1 MKKKHLTIF
10 FLVFFFS
17 FKTLSAK
24 ITSNIV
30 IKIEDQIITNYEIK
44 NKILSSLVL
53 SNQKINQENINKL
66 KKQTLDF
73 LIHQNLKKI
82 ELAKFNIEVSESE
95 INTYLKSISSNN
107 VLGLKKTFAENNLD
121 YNLFLEEAKILI
133 KWQKF
138 IYQFYSNK
146 IEIDESSVEREI
158 QEIIKNNSNLEEF
171 RLSEI
176 EILLKSDETKE
187 KIILDLRNQIKT
199 NGFENTAVNTSI
211 ASTSINKGDL
221 GWINGKSLSKNMKE
235 IIDRLEVGEISKPI
249 FRQNS
254 VVIFKLTDKK
264 NYQPLNINR
273 DKLKQD
279 LINQKKNELF
289 NLYSRSHLSKLN
301 NSSFIEYK

>member
-1 MKKKHLTIF
+1 MKKKHLIIF
-10 FLVFFFS
+10 FLVLLIS
-17 FKTLSAK
+17 FENLSAK

-53 SNQKINQENINKL
+53 SNQKINQENIDKL
-66 KKQTLDF
+66 KKQSLDF

-82 ELAKFNIEVSESE
+82 ELAKFNIEVSETQ
-95 INTYLKSISSNN
+95 INTYIKSISSNN

-121 YNLFLEEAKILI
+121 YNLFLEEVKILL

-146 IEIDESSVEREI
+146 IEIDEFSIEREI
-158 QEIIKNNSNLEEF
+158 QDIIKKNSNLEEF

-176 EILLKSDETKE
+176 EILLKNNESKE
-187 KIILDLRNQIKT
+187 KIILDLKNQIKT
-199 NGFENTAVNTSI
+199 NGFENTAVNMSI
-211 ASTSINKGDL
+211 ASTSKNKGDL

-235 IIDRLEVGEISKPI
+235 IIYKLKIGEISKPI

-254 VVIFKLTDKK
+254 AVIFKLTDKK
-264 NYQPLNINR
+264 NYQTLNLNKN
-273 DKLKQD
+273 KLKQD

-301 NSSFIEYK
+301 NSSFI

>member
-1 MKKKHLTIF
+1 MKKKHLIIF
-10 FLVFFFS
+10 FLVLLIS
-17 FKTLSAK
+17 FENLSAK

-53 SNQKINQENINKL
+53 SNQKINQENIDKL
-66 KKQTLDF
+66 KKQSLDF

-82 ELAKFNIEVSESE
+82 ELAKFNIEVSETQ
-95 INTYLKSISSNN
+95 INTYIKSISSNN

-121 YNLFLEEAKILI
+121 YNLFLEEVKILL

-146 IEIDESSVEREI
+146 IEIDEFSIEREI
-158 QEIIKNNSNLEEF
+158 QDIIKKNSNLEEF

-176 EILLKSDETKE
+176 EILLKNNESKE
-187 KIILDLRNQIKT
+187 KIILDLKNQIKT
-199 NGFENTAVNTSI
+199 NGFENTAVNMSI
-211 ASTSINKGDL
+211 ASTSKNKGDL
-221 GWINGKSLSKNMKE
+221 GWVNGKSLSKNMKE
-235 IIDRLEVGEISKPI
+235 IIYKLKIGEISKPI

-254 VVIFKLTDKK
+254 AVIFKLTDKK
-264 NYQPLNINR
+264 NYQTLNLNKN
-273 DKLKQD
+273 KLKQD

>member
-10 FLVFFFS
+10 FLVFFFNFKS
-17 FKTLSAK
+17 FSAK
-24 ITSNIV
+24 ITSNII

-66 KKQTLDF
+66 KKQSLDF
-73 LIHQNLKKI
+73 LINQNLKKI
-82 ELAKFNIEVSESE
+82 ELAKFNIEVSESQ
-95 INTYLKSISSNN
+95 INTYIKSISSNN

-121 YNLFLEEAKILI
+121 YNLFLEEVKILL

-158 QEIIKNNSNLEEF
+158 QEIIRNNSNLEEF

-199 NGFENTAVNTSI
+199 NGFENTAVNMSV

-254 VVIFKLTDKK
+254 VVIFKLMDKK
-264 NYQPLNINR
+264 NYQTLNLNR